1 MRNRSWP
8 VLIAGFGI
16 LLVLIGLLGV
26 NAVRRAEKINRE
38 VVAANLSYQHAEQ
51 ILNAVQADLYLSEIF
66 TRDYLLDPSNLGAA
80 AHRKRLKEIRS
91 TTDLRLEGL
100 SSLIHPSEIRILHKL
115 RADLDLFWDVLDPIF
130 EWTPSQKIAFSSVFL
145 KQQVLPRRD
154 AVLAMANEISDFNQ
168 VNFQREQENISR
180 SRQDFRHYLIQLIV
194 VVLFLGGVVAATSIL
209 RLTRLERRAEEQRL
223 KNEMAEEELRRLS
236 HQLVRVQEEERKSI
250 SRELHDEVGQT
261 LTAIRME
268 LSNLE
273 EFHTMNGTQVH
284 RHLEEARRLAGEAL
298 QVVRNLAMG
307 LRPSIL
313 DDLGLGPALEWQAK
327 EFSRRSGVPVT
338 AEIDGTLDGLPET
351 HLTHVY
357 RIVQEA
363 LTNCARHAKAQN
375 IRITLH
381 GDRDRLALTIQDD
394 GIGFIHRDR
403 SKKGLGLTS
412 IEERVRELGG
422 KMEIISQPHR
432 GTLLRIRIPGQP
444 VMTDGQDSNPSG
456 R

>member
-1 MRNRSWP
+1 
-8 VLIAGFGI
+8 
-16 LLVLIGLLGV
+16 
-26 NAVRRAEKINRE
+26 
-38 VVAANLSYQHAEQ
+38 
-51 ILNAVQADLYLSEIF
+51 
-66 TRDYLLDPSNLGAA
+66 
-80 AHRKRLKEIRS
+80 
-91 TTDLRLEGL
+91 
-100 SSLIHPSEIRILHKL
+100 
-115 RADLDLFWDVLDPIF
+115 
-130 EWTPSQKIAFSSVFL
+130 
-145 KQQVLPRRD
+145 
-154 AVLAMANEISDFNQ
+154 MASEISDFNQ
-168 VNFQREQENISR
+168 VNFQREQDNISR

-194 VVLFLGGVVAATSIL
+194 VVLFLGGVVAATSIM
-209 RLTRLERRAEEQRL
+209 RLAKLERRAEEHRL
-223 KNEMAEEELRRLS
+223 NNERAEAELRHLS
-236 HQLVRVQEEERKSI
+236 QQLVRVQEEERKSI

-273 EFHTMNGTQVH
+273 ELHNLDGSQFHQ
-284 RHLEEARRLAGEAL
+284 HLGEARRLAGEVL

-338 AEIDGTLDGLPET
+338 AEIDGTLDGLSET

-363 LTNCARHAKAQN
+363 LTNCARHARAKN

-381 GDRDRLALTIQDD
+381 GDRDHLALTIQDD
-394 GIGFIHRDR
+394 GIGFNQRDR

-422 KMEIISQPHR
+422 RMEIISQLKK
-432 GTLLRIRIPGQP
+432 GTLLRIEIPEQQ
-444 VMTDGQDSNPSG
+444 VKTDGQNSHPSG
-456 R
+456 